1 MKHYKATYSA
11 NNNSTYLGEPITDT
25 NKERI
30 TRRIVRMASGNRF
43 MNNEASW
50 LVYLDNDNDNDDD
63 YTEINSG
70 WIDDSG
76 NHWLYRNGWPLR

>member
-11 NNNSTYLGEPITDT
+11 NSDSTYLREPIIDT

-30 TRRIVRMASGNRF
+30 TRQIIRMASGNRF

-50 LVYLDNDNDNDDD
+50 LVYLDNDNDDD

-76 NHWLYRNGWPLR
+76 NHWLYRNGRPLR